1 MPKTILTGT
10 LDEQCTFLFNL
21 AQEKMA
27 AGNNTGAIHALK
39 EILKYAP
46 DFPGAQELMAEAK
59 AAKREQAT
67 IVWLS
72 MGGAIV
78 AIFAGTLLGLPN
90 DLWLLALAA
99 VGWVGA
105 YLIAIRFVRRK
116 GQQSAPVTAEG
127 TQSAGLPQEPKA
139 LQQEPQGSAEESEEP
154 GAQ

>member
-105 YLIAIRFVRRK
+105 YLIAIRFVRRE
-116 GQQSAPVTAEG
+116 SRRSSPPTAM
-127 TQSAGLPQEPKA
+127 TPEPKA
-139 LQQEPQGSAEESEEP
+139 GAQEPQAGPQEPQGSAGKSEEP